1 MPRNRRSG
9 SASLFEGFSYEWEQ
23 GDLAGLLDRGC
34 DHTLVSGARTGLA
47 ARADFA
53 IFGNVLPKHIGFLI
67 VNRQGLICAELTKL
81 GLCEEATF
89 AATFACPLLR
99 SSIFSHLL
107 LQIYLFQ
114 ACQAC

>member
-9 SASLFEGFSYEWEQ
+9 LPSLFEGFSYEREQ
-23 GDLAGLLDRGC
+23 GDLACLLDCGS
-34 DHTLVSGARTGLA
+34 DHTLVSGARTSLA

-53 IFGNVLPKHIGFLI
+53 IFGNVLPKNICLFV

-89 AATFACPLLR
+89 AAAFACPLLG
-99 SSIFSHLL
+99 SSIVSHLL
-107 LQIYLFQ
+107 LQFFLIKT
-114 ACQAC
+114 

>member
-1 MPRNRRSG
+1 MPRKRRSG
-9 SASLFEGFSYEWEQ
+9 LASLFEGSSDEREQ
-23 GDLAGLLDRGC
+23 CDLARLLDRGC

-47 ARADFA
+47 ARADLA

-81 GLCEEATF
+81 GLCEEATL
-89 AATFACPLLR
+89 AAAFACPLG

-107 LQIYLFQ
+107 LQIYLLQTSQ
-114 ACQAC
+114 AC